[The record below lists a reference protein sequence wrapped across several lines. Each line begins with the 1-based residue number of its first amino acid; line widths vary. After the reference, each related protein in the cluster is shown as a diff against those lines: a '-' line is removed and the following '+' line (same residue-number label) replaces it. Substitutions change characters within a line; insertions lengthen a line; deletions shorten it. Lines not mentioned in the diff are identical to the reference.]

1 MAAGRLS
8 EDQLE
13 GTEAGAHSRLTIK
26 RAHDGAAQTYCCR
39 YVSPV
44 CAQGWFFPFRAAVHT
59 GTFIGRGGLVVGGG
73 G

>member
-13 GTEAGAHSRLTIK
+13 GLGLELISRLTIK
-26 RAHDGAAQTYCCR
+26 RAHDSAAQTYCRR

-44 CAQGWFFPFRAAVHT
+44 CAEGWHFPLHSSGTHQHVHQ
-59 GTFIGRGGLVVGGG
+59 
-73 G
+73 